1 MQSNTSIKKIEKIV
15 RFRNIIF
22 RKEFRRRVD
31 ELTDL
36 ELKLAA
42 EVAKHY
48 INVYLFSVSLLLSG
62 IAIILAI
69 IVINATFNLFGFIFI
84 TIVSAKWLFGIIL
97 ISILI
102 GAFYLG
108 LKFELYNELYLE
120 CLERDNKW
128 HAEEKMS

>member
-42 EVAKHY
+42 EVAGHY
-48 INVYLFSVSLLLSG
+48 TNVYITYFPSLS
-62 IAIILAI
+62 
-69 IVINATFNLFGFIFI
+69 
-84 TIVSAKWLFGIIL
+84 S
-97 ISILI
+97 
-102 GAFYLG
+102 
-108 LKFELYNELYLE
+108 
-120 CLERDNKW
+120 C
-128 HAEEKMS
+128 HALP